1 MKEIDLFKQ
10 SSQVIET
17 AESLIA
23 EYDRFNKK
31 YVLNE
36 DDFFEKKLIEMG
48 YESNDAS
55 NILINKDLLLSMFMN
70 KFEKIEVESNETIID
85 INLEIEGARK
95 KYIDAVD
102 AANESIKAANEASEL
117 MLLSKQLIEKEQ
129 GTNQNDW
136 DNKSIHEMNQAI
148 EIYNV
153 AVNNANDRVQKV
165 KDARMELAN
174 VRKKYQVADKIKES
188 NIVYETS

>member
-17 AESLIA
+17 AESLVA

-48 YESNDAS
+48 YELNDAS
-55 NILINKDLLLSMFMN
+55 NILINKDLLLSMFLN

-153 AVNNANDRVQKV
+153 AVNNANDHVQKV

>member
-55 NILINKDLLLSMFMN
+55 NILINKDLLLSMFLN

-117 MLLSKQLIEKEQ
+117 MLLSKQLIEKER

-148 EIYNV
+148 ETYNI
-153 AVNNANDRVQKV
+153 AVDNANDCVQKV
-165 KDARMELAN
+165 KDARIELAN

>member
-85 INLEIEGARK
+85 INLEIEEARK

-153 AVNNANDRVQKV
+153 AVNNANDCVQKV